1 MLICTKAYF
10 KKNQRYIKTTYT
22 IYNLILFQ
30 KSMLSY
36 QSIVKKQEMTER
48 VKRHPPAYRRKQNM
62 AKRKGQKRRNQ
73 KYQVN
78 NRQLKAKRM
87 YKDTIFRMLYHDKEN
102 LLSLY
107 NAVNGREYT
116 DPEKLQVV
124 TLENAIYMGM
134 KNDLAFIMD
143 MNLYLYEH
151 QSTYNQNIPLRNLF
165 YIADEYQRLVVRKSL
180 YSTVIQ
186 KIPTPRFIVFYNGTK
201 KVDDYNEFRL
211 SSAYENPTDD
221 PDLELK
227 VTMLNVNDGHN
238 LELME
243 HCRTLKEYAKYVA
256 RVRKYVTQN
265 IPLEEAVTRAVDEC
279 IEEGILA
286 EFLVKNKA
294 EVIKVSIYEY
304 DKEFEEKKLRK
315 AEYEAGVEAGVESGI
330 ELGERSLLKKQIKK
344 KLKKRK
350 SIGQI
355 ADELEEEVTAIQRII
370 EEIQKEE

>member
-1 MLICTKAYF
+1 MV
-10 KKNQRYIKTTYT
+10 N
-22 IYNLILFQ
+22 
-30 KSMLSY
+30 
-36 QSIVKKQEMTER
+36 
-48 VKRHPPAYRRKQNM
+48 
-62 AKRKGQKRRNQ
+62 RN
-73 KYQVN
+73 
-78 NRQLKAKRM
+78 
-87 YKDTIFRMLYHDKEN
+87 YKDTIFRMLFSDRKN

-107 NAVNGREYT
+107 NAINGTSYMN
-116 DPEKLQVV
+116 PEELEIV

-151 QSTYNQNIPLRNLF
+151 QSTYNPNIPLRNLF

-211 SSAYENPTDD
+211 SSAYENPTDN
-221 PDLELK
+221 PDLELR

-286 EFLVKNKA
+286 EFLMKNKA

-315 AEYEAGVEAGVESGI
+315 AEYEAGVEAGI
-330 ELGERSLLKKQIKK
+330 ELGERSLLENQIRK
-344 KLKKRK
+344 KLKKGK
-350 SIGQI
+350 PIEQI
-355 ADELEEEVTAIQRII
+355 ADELEEAVTTIQRII
-370 EEIQKEE
+370 EETKKEN